1 MSETAQAATGTLAL
15 EADWTIEPR
24 ATGFVPR
31 LIELWRYRRM
41 FRFFAH
47 RAVLKLY
54 RKTMLGAVWIVLRP
68 LIPLTVRVVL
78 FGALL
83 EAGDSKVPFFLFVAV
98 GTAAWELFANCVMW
112 ATRSLD
118 LNGGMLTKVYVPR
131 LILPMVTMTPGLVQ
145 FGVNVGVIVC
155 AIVYYRFHNGVWYLD
170 PTWLIAAPVSIVL
183 ILLLALSIGLWTS
196 VLAIGARDVR
206 FGLGYV
212 LEFWIY
218 LTPVVY
224 PITFV
229 KNHFQSV
236 MMLNPMAT
244 LVVAFRG
251 AILGGEGPEPVEWF
265 ATIATI
271 GVLLAAGWVFFQ
283 RAEAEAVDNL

>member
-1 MSETAQAATGTLAL
+1 MSDTATAAVPPLTGD
-15 EADWTIEPR
+15 EGWTIEPR

-31 LIELWRYRRM
+31 LFELWRYRRM

-83 EAGDSKVPFFLFVAV
+83 EAGDSKVPYFLFVAV
-98 GTAAWELFANCVMW
+98 GTAAWELFGNCVMW
-112 ATRSLD
+112 ATRSLE

-145 FGVNVGVIVC
+145 FGINVAVIVF
-155 AIVYYRFHNGVWYLD
+155 AIFYYRVHNGVWYLD
-170 PTWLIAAPVSIVL
+170 PTWLVVAPVSIVL

-212 LEFWIY
+212 LDFWIY

-224 PITFV
+224 PVGFV
-229 KNHFQSV
+229 KDHVQWV
-236 MMLNPMAT
+236 MMLNPMAV

-251 AILGGEGPEPVEWF
+251 AILGGEGPTPVDWLM
-265 ATIATI
+265 TLSTI
-271 GVLLAAGWVFFQ
+271 GVLLALGWRFFQ
-283 RAEAEAVDNL
+283 RAEAAAVDNL